1 MWKSHRGSEVKHTA
15 WTSRCCDILDANDEE
30 PRDAILACLV
40 RLGNAG
46 FDAATAIHE
55 KTLQGEQVS
64 KLVLLGLESQ
74 LASQLARIPPQ
85 VASCSKSPMTV
96 SPIQLILIASS
107 ACPNTKHIR

>member
-15 WTSRCCDILDANDEE
+15 WTSRCCDILDTNDEE
-30 PRDAILACLV
+30 PRDATLACLV

-46 FDAATAIHE
+46 FEAATAIHE
-55 KTLQGEQVS
+55 KTSQGEQVS

-85 VASCSKSPMTV
+85 VASCSKTSLTDYLVQSM
-96 SPIQLILIASS
+96 LISSS
-107 ACPNTKHIR
+107 ARSNTKHLR